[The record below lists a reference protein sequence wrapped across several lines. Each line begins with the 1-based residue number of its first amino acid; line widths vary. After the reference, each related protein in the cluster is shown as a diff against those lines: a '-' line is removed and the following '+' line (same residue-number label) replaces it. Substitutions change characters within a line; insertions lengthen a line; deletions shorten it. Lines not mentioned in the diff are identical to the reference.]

1 MGIRTG
7 DFAYC
12 FPSIELLKDFIK
24 TNKQILYPEALIS
37 LYGRYKNICFV
48 FNQLGNGRVDWNAHR
63 IGAINVPTIK
73 YMEQRTE

>member
-24 TNKQILYPEALIS
+24 INKQILYPEALIS
-37 LYGRYKNICFV
+37 FYYRYKNICFV
-48 FNQLGNGRVDWNAHR
+48 FNQLGNGRIDWHAYM
-63 IGAINVPTIK
+63 IGVINVPTVK
-73 YMEQRTE
+73 YTKQRTE